1 MCGISGGIS
10 LDRKET
16 SEIVRSIM
24 LSQDHRGPDYSKK
37 IDISNTS
44 PYISLAH
51 NRLIINDLSS
61 DSNQPLWDV
70 SKRYCLVFNGEIYNY
85 IELRAEL
92 KALGCKFSTQG
103 DSEVLMQAIIFW
115 GTEGLNKL
123 NGMFAFCLYDSV
135 DSTFILARDRFA
147 KKPLYYY
154 YDKENFFFASTAAQ
168 IARDFHL
175 PPDFRYLAKGLQY
188 WIYEDNSE
196 ITQYKGLNSLEGG
209 CFINLKFRAE
219 HLKFNKYR
227 YYDLKSSV
235 LSRQRELYDLSPV
248 KLNILISETLESA
261 VDLRLRSDVPV
272 GVSLSGGLDS
282 STIAYFA
289 HARDKKI
296 QGITFGDKNQ
306 KSSEG
311 PLVERFC
318 SNIGMS
324 VSYIWPTFDEI
335 LDAFEKSIFAQDS
348 PVINPSY
355 VAEFLVYKRA
365 KELGLTVMLSG
376 QGGDEVF
383 LGYRKYFL
391 FWFNHLLYRHK
402 YVQAFELAKNMITIG
417 RAEIF
422 QIGRYISGLKR
433 YNSKHGIQSVIEL
446 PVEMIELDVNHD
458 YKEEIVARQI
468 VDLLETSIPT
478 QVKSEDRNSMYNS
491 IETRA
496 PFLDYRLVEYG
507 LALPTHLK
515 IKYGYGKWII
525 RDIMKGKIPDEIR
538 LARYKR
544 GYDIS
549 QDWIAMGLGKY
560 MRDQLHAHQEKL
572 TPFLKRNVNLDLF
585 TDKYFKANKNAFQEA
600 STLLW
605 LSKRI

>member
-10 LDRKET
+10 LIRKET
-16 SEIVRSIM
+16 SEIVSRIM
-24 LSQDHRGPDYSKK
+24 MSQGHRGPDYSEK
-37 IDISNTS
+37 IDISNIS
-44 PYISLAH
+44 PYITLAH
-51 NRLIINDLSS
+51 NRLSINDLSS
-61 DSNQPLWDV
+61 ASNQPLWDV

-92 KALGCKFSTQG
+92 EALGSKFSTQG
-103 DSEVLMQAIIFW
+103 DSEVLIQAIVFW
-115 GTEGLNKL
+115 GTEALNKL
-123 NGMFAFCLYDSV
+123 NGMFAFCLYDKI

-154 YDKENFFFASTAAQ
+154 FDKENFFFASTAEQ
-168 IARDFHL
+168 IAKDFHL

-196 ITQYKGLNSLEGG
+196 ISQYKGLKTLEGG
-209 CFINLKFRAE
+209 CFIKLKFRADD
-219 HLKFNKYR
+219 LILNKNR

-235 LSRQRELYDLSPV
+235 MSRQREIYDFSPAD
-248 KLNILISETLESA
+248 LNIKINETLESA
-261 VDLRLRSDVPV
+261 VDFRLRSDVPV

-282 STIAYFA
+282 STIAYLA
-289 HARDKKI
+289 HTRDKKI
-296 QGITFGDKNQ
+296 QGITFGDKFQ

-311 PLVERFC
+311 PLVERFS

-324 VSYIWPTFDEI
+324 VSYVWPSFNEI
-335 LDAFEKSIFAQDS
+335 LDAFEKSMFAQDS

-355 VAEFLVYKRA
+355 IAEFLVYKRA

-383 LGYRKYFL
+383 LGYRKYFI
-391 FWFNHLLYRHK
+391 FWFNNLLYRKK
-402 YVQAFELAKNMITIG
+402 YIQAFELAKSMVTIG
-417 RAEIF
+417 RAETF
-422 QIGRYISGLKR
+422 QLGRYISSLKR
-433 YNSKHGIQSVIEL
+433 YSSNHGIQSVIEL
-446 PVEMIELDVNHD
+446 PVEMIELDIKPQSKD
-458 YKEEIVARQI
+458 EIVVRQI
-468 VDLLETSIPT
+468 VDLLEASIPT

-507 LALPTHLK
+507 LALPTHMK
-515 IKYGYGKWII
+515 IKHGYGKWII
-525 RDIMKGKIPDEIR
+525 RDIMKGKVLDEIR

-549 QDWIAMGLGKY
+549 QDWIKMGLGEY
-560 MRDQLHAHQEKL
+560 IRDQLHANHGKL
-572 TPFLKRNVNLDLF
+572 SPFLKRNVTLDLF
-585 TDKYFKANKNAFQEA
+585 TDKYFKHNKNAFQEA
-600 STLLW
+600 CTLLW